1 MSPEECLSFLKK
13 IEKLKSNTRHSWT
26 ADGTRETVAAHTF
39 GLTALC
45 LLLEPEFPQLDM
57 GKVLRMCVIHDFG
70 EAVTG
75 DIPSFEKSQ
84 TDEKT
89 EQQALAALTA
99 TLPSPQKEMLS
110 TLYAEMDAMETQEAR
125 LYKALDKMEAV
136 IQHNSAPLD
145 SWIPLEYEL
154 NLTYGI
160 ENAAEFPFLKALR
173 AQVLRE
179 TRRKLGLEEENRPAS
194 GEG

>member
-1 MSPEECLSFLKK
+1 MDPKECLAFLKK
-13 IEKLKSNTRHSWT
+13 IEKLKSNPRHSWT

-75 DIPSFEKSQ
+75 DIPSFEKSE
-84 TDEKT
+84 DHE
-89 EQQALAALTA
+89 EVERRALAGLTA
-99 TLPSPQKEMLS
+99 SLPAPQRQMLD
-110 TLYAEMDAMETQEAR
+110 TLYAEMEALQTKEAR

-136 IQHNSAPLD
+136 IQHNNAPL
-145 SWIPLEYEL
+145 STWVPLEYEL
-154 NLTYGI
+154 NQTYAV
-160 ENAAEFPFLKALR
+160 ENAEEFSFLKALR
-173 AQVLRE
+173 AEMLRE
-179 TRRKLGLEEENRPAS
+179 TRQKLGLAAEE
-194 GEG
+194 